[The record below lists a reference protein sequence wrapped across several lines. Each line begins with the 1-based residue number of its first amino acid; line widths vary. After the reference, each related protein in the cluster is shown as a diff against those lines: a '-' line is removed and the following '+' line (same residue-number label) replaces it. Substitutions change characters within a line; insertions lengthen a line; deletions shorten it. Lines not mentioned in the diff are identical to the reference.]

1 MGTIVFRYRPFSPT
15 FPNTGTQI
23 RHSKQYINIAIIWAI
38 RFLQTQKISHYLWKC
53 RLTVL
58 QNHRRKEIRIR
69 LLRGIKSSLN
79 FLSSSA
85 LQKVQISSKTER
97 RKVPKNIF
105 SAVKKSFLGECF
117 SKYPYQFRWR
127 WQDLRTIK

>member
-1 MGTIVFRYRPFSPT
+1 MFFATDLSPLYFQT
-15 FPNTGTQI
+15 QEPQI
-23 RHSKQYINIAIIWAI
+23 RHSEQYINIAIIWAI
-38 RFLQTQKISHYLWKC
+38 GFLQTQNISQYLWKF

-58 QNHRRKEIRIR
+58 QNHHRKKIRTR

-85 LQKVQISSKTER
+85 LQKVQISSKMER
-97 RKVPKNIF
+97 KKVPKNIF

-117 SKYPYQFRWR
+117 SKYPYLFRWR